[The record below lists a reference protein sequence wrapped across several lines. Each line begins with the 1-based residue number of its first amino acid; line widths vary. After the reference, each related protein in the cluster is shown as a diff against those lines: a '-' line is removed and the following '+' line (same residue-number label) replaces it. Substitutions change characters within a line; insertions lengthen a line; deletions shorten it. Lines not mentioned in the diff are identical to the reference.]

1 MEVHHHA
8 HTPSDGHGKK
18 KWTHYFWEFLMLFLA
33 VTLGFFVEN
42 QREHYIEHQR
52 EKQFIRSLANDV
64 KADITHLE
72 TIIKNRDVK
81 QVNADSLITLI
92 NLPDRAKYGDGIY
105 INAIHI
111 SRGLGIRF
119 TPNDGTMLQLKNSG
133 GMRLI
138 RKRYVVD
145 SIASYDA
152 NVRNLLR
159 LGDVEDRVFYE
170 YRDIAPYVFNG
181 LVFDKMMDE
190 NNVSTR
196 TSSNPALLPF
206 DQSRLSNLNYILY
219 SIKVLNKGNRRDA
232 KKLLLQAQRLLT
244 LLEKEYHLK

>member
-1 MEVHHHA
+1 M
-8 HTPSDGHGKK
+8 
-18 KWTHYFWEFLMLFLA
+18 
-33 VTLGFFVEN
+33 
-42 QREHYIEHQR
+42 
-52 EKQFIRSLANDV
+52 
-64 KADITHLE
+64 
-72 TIIKNRDVK
+72 K
-81 QVNADSLITLI
+81 QVSVDSLIMLI
-92 NLPDRAKYGDGIY
+92 NLPDREKYGDGIY
-105 INAIHI
+105 FNAIHT

-152 NVRNLLR
+152 NVRNLIR
-159 LGDVEDRVFYE
+159 LGDVEDRIFYE
-170 YRDIAPYVFNG
+170 YRDLAPFIFNG

-196 TSSNPALLPF
+196 TSNNPALLSF
-206 DQSRLSNLNYILY
+206 DQSRLDNMNYILY

-232 KKLLLQAQRLLT
+232 KKLLLQANRLLT
-244 LLEKEYHLK
+244 LLEDEYHLR